1 MTVPPCRT
9 WWTRPQIGALMG
21 GVLAIL
27 MGIGVSGCAL
37 SQAEVGPEGTL
48 EVFSLTSLGPGRTL
62 PKDWVIEADAGG
74 NPRRNIEVETPPGG
88 ATLTLRTGAPR
99 FVMARRT
106 KATLLASPYI
116 GWSWRMTAQAGATP
130 DIRMIIGF
138 HGGNPESRSW
148 GSEPF
153 AHLGTSLPPFDRAI
167 TILWGQSALERG
179 SFSTATPIPEY
190 VARGGAEHLEKWWTD
205 NLDLADLYRKA
216 WPNDRVERTRI
227 MFVGFAVGPDAGAEA
242 QFGDIVL
249 YR

>member
-1 MTVPPCRT
+1 M
-9 WWTRPQIGALMG
+9 
-21 GVLAIL
+21 
-27 MGIGVSGCAL
+27 

-48 EVFSLTSLGPGRTL
+48 EVFSQASLGPAKTL
-62 PKDWVIEADAGG
+62 PSDWVIEADGG
-74 NPRRNIEVETPPGG
+74 GDARRNIAVATTSSG
-88 ATLTLRTGAPR
+88 ATLTLRTGAQR

-116 GWSWRMTAQAGATP
+116 GWSWRMATP
-130 DIRMIIGF
+130 PGRESDIRMIVGF

-148 GSEPF
+148 GAEPL
-153 AHLGTSLPPFDRAI
+153 AWLGTQLPPFDRAI

-190 VARGGAEHLEKWWTD
+190 IARGGTEHLNKWWTD
-205 NLDLADLYRKA
+205 NLDLAELYRKA
-216 WPNDRVERTRI
+216 WPNDRFERTRI
-227 MFVGFAVGPDAGAEA
+227 MFVGFAVGTDEGSEA

>member
-1 MTVPPCRT
+1 M
-9 WWTRPQIGALMG
+9 RPISGALA
-21 GVLAIL
+21 VLLGTA
-27 MGIGVSGCAL
+27 VSGCAL

-48 EVFSLTSLGPGRTL
+48 EVFSRSSLGPAHVL
-62 PKDWVIEADAGG
+62 PADWVIEADG
-74 NPRRNIEVETPPGG
+74 NGNARRNIAIETASGA

-106 KATLLASPYI
+106 KATLLASPYM
-116 GWSWRMTAQAGATP
+116 GWSWRMTAQAGAVP

-148 GSEPF
+148 GSEPL
-153 AHLGTSLPPFDRAI
+153 ARLGTRLPPFDRAI
-167 TILWGQSALERG
+167 SILWGQSALERG
-179 SFSTATPIPEY
+179 SFSTATAIPEY
-190 VARGGAEHLEKWWTD
+190 IARGGSEHFEKWWTD

-216 WPNDRVERTRI
+216 WPNDRIERTRI
-227 MFVGFAVGPDAGAEA
+227 MFMGFAVGPEAGAEA